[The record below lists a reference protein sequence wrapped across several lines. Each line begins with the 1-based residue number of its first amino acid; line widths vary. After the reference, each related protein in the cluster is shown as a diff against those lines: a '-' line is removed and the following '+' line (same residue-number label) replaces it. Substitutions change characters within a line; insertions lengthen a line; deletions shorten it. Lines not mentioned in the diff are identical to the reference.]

1 MQSLEADNL
10 ERYDRVK
17 KLLELNSLDELSKLV
32 SELHAVELVDLLNSL
47 ESELQPKILSLITGL
62 DQLSELITYAN
73 KPLRKLVV
81 NIIDDSRLAAVAR
94 RMDIDDAASFLSE
107 LTRRRQVKIM
117 RRLSPKKAK
126 DLKSLLAYEEETAG
140 RIMNTYFFSFNKNDS
155 VEQTIE
161 TIRQGLAKGD
171 DETDMNYCYVLDE
184 NESILG
190 VFSFRELLSHQGGT
204 KLQEFMQKEIISVDD
219 NQDQEL
225 VAKLISDY
233 DLSAI
238 PVISTDNHSM
248 LGIIT
253 IDDVLDIIEE
263 EHTEDI
269 LKLAG
274 TEDTDKVG
282 ATLAVAIK
290 SRTPWLLASCLG
302 GCIGATIL
310 GSFSQTLE
318 KLVALAFFMPV
329 VFGMGGNIGSQAST
343 ITVRG
348 LATGDLNSN
357 RSKERLIK
365 EASVGMLLGL
375 LFAGINFVLS
385 LIFFNDLKLSIIV
398 SISTLLTMFI
408 SSTTGALLPVIFD
421 RFGFDPAVS
430 SGPLVTTSSDLI
442 SGIIYFS
449 IASALL

>member
-329 VFGMGGNIGSQAST
+329 VLGMGGNIGSQAST

>member
-318 KLVALAFFMPV
+318 KLVALAFYMPV